1 MEKKPEE
8 LKEYN
13 NDENLQFQNYLN
25 PCDIK
30 KNHFNNDKSS
40 NIEEYNKD
48 IEELDPE
55 LNHRLEKINFQNQN
69 VNTLDNLVSNFKK
82 NLQHLQSKIE
92 KKEKYKLNYHV
103 LSSKTQDLERENER
117 LRDDYLYFDY
127 IKQKSMSRCKN

>member
-1 MEKKPEE
+1 M
-8 LKEYN
+8 
-13 NDENLQFQNYLN
+13 
-25 PCDIK
+25 
-30 KNHFNNDKSS
+30 
-40 NIEEYNKD
+40 
-48 IEELDPE
+48 
-55 LNHRLEKINFQNQN
+55 
-69 VNTLDNLVSNFKK
+69 NTLDNLVSNFKK